1 MIDDITSSLVTEIST
16 VPALAGR
23 VGTTL
28 GGGEADPT
36 LSAIATPAAWVV
48 FESAQ
53 DNSGGDGRT
62 GADGKYQRL
71 LLTYRVVVV
80 LQYGEGEADLKTQL
94 QTLED
99 VATAVRGKLPLD
111 FGASPW
117 SFLGMSLLSLESDR
131 ISYQLSFQT
140 LGHFKIST

>member
-1 MIDDITSSLVTEIST
+1 MIDDITSSLISAISV

-36 LSAIATPAAWVV
+36 LSAIETPAAWVV

-53 DNSGGDGRT
+53 DNSGTDGRT
-62 GADGKYQRL
+62 ASDGKYQRL
-71 LLTYRVVVV
+71 LMTYRVVVV

-99 VATAVRGKLPLD
+99 VATAVRGQQPLD

-117 SFLGMSLLSLESDR
+117 SFQGMSLLAIETDR
-131 ISYQLSFQT
+131 ISYQLTFQT
-140 LGHFKIST
+140 LGHFKLST

>member
-1 MIDDITSSLVTEIST
+1 MIDDITSSLVTEITT
-16 VPALAGR
+16 VSALAGR

-36 LSAIATPAAWVV
+36 LTAIPVPAAWVV

-53 DNSGGDGRT
+53 DGSQGDGRS

-80 LQYGEGEADLKTQL
+80 LQYGEGEADMKTQL

-99 VATAVRGKLPLD
+99 IATAVRGKNPLT
-111 FGASPW
+111 FGATPW
-117 SFLGMSLLSLESDR
+117 SFQGMSLLAMETDR
-131 ISYQLSFQT
+131 ISYQLTFQT
-140 LGHFKIST
+140 LAHFKLN